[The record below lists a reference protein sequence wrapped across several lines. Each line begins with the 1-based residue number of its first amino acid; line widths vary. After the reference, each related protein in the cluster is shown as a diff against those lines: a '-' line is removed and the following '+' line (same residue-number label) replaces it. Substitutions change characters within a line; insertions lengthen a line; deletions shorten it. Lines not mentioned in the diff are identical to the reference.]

1 MSYLERSDD
10 EIVDY
15 TNKFSRFIHE
25 SQWEAKQ
32 GVTDGPSSTLSNDNT
47 SPGTYFVGHTLTW
60 DVIV

>member
-25 SQWEAKQ
+25 SQCEAKQ

-47 SPGTYFVGHTLTW
+47 SPGTYFVGHTLT
-60 DVIV
+60 

>member
-10 EIVDY
+10 EIVDS

-25 SQWEAKQ
+25 SQCEAKQ

-47 SPGTYFVGHTLTW
+47 SPSTYFVGHTLT
-60 DVIV
+60 